1 MSKWIIS
8 LSSHTIF
15 SLVLCRGTSWQGVEW
30 SVSGFLFHS
39 RTCTHKGKELV
50 NSDVFHVIDKI
61 WITNGLNSLFLFLLD
76 VFLLSKLSFVLE
88 CCTVVYELLDNLLK
102 HTWMDMWAQCVWTTY
117 EHLKTFMNNSTNC
130 SACCRVLLLFIL
142 YDVFPF
148 NTLNIYFTFD
158 MHAFSRSFYP
168 KLIQAIHF
176 FCFYQYV
183 CSLGIEPTTFCTAN
197 TMLYHWATG
206 THHLFFIGT

>member
-1 MSKWIIS
+1 MVHHGKESSGRFQDFYFTLVPVHINTKNLLTGIFSTWLTKYELQMVWTHFFFFFLMYFSWANSVLSLNVVLLSMSCWTIS
-8 LSSHTIF
+8 LNTH
-15 SLVLCRGTSWQGVEW
+15 EW
-30 SVSGFLFHS
+30 
-39 RTCTHKGKELV
+39 TCEL
-50 NSDVFHVIDKI
+50 NVF
-61 WITNGLNSLFLFLLD
+61 G
-76 VFLLSKLSFVLE
+76 
-88 CCTVVYELLDNLLK
+88 
-102 HTWMDMWAQCVWTTY
+102 TTY